1 MTEKELKKLTR
12 LEILELLLEQT
23 KINEELKQ
31 EIQQLNSAQVSI
43 ESLERLSAQMNFT
56 LSVMGT
62 LVGDLNKF
70 SEDGSDL
77 IKKAEE
83 AVALYRKA
91 EADNNSHAEE
101 KHDAELSR
109 KHKSGD
115 EDEKLYCRIIHFYTH
130 TENAQHPLPADIMR
144 DVRARLRDIIDEKK

>member
-31 EIQQLNSAQVSI
+31 EIEQLNNTQI
-43 ESLERLSAQMNFT
+43 NTESLERLSAQMNFT

-70 SEDGSDL
+70 AKNGADL
-77 IKKAEE
+77 MEKAEQVFSSYKKTE
-83 AVALYRKA
+83 T
-91 EADNNSHAEE
+91 DNNSHVDE
-101 KHDAELSR
+101 KNNDDFIQ
-109 KHKSGD
+109 KHRSND
-115 EDEKLYCRIIHFYTH
+115 EDEKLYCRIVHFYTH
-130 TENAQHPLPADIMR
+130 TENAQLPLPADIMR
-144 DVRARLRDIIDEKK
+144 DVRARLRGIIDEKK